1 MRFSMNIEQANAIAL
16 PEILQKISCAP
27 VKQVRDEIWFNSPFR
42 DEKTASFHVNSV
54 KNVWYDFGATKG
66 GDVVR
71 FAIEYLL
78 SQNEDHTVVDA
89 LRWLRNMTIAPS
101 AEFYS
106 RPKGKTE
113 RTSKILVQK
122 VLNIKNEG
130 LLQYLEAR
138 RIPLEVANLYLK
150 EAVLLNDNTG
160 KQFNTLCIENEGEG
174 YELRN
179 KFFKGCTGPK
189 SISFIRG
196 AKVPVDEIHVFE
208 GVFDFLSAV
217 QNEPDFKFQGDVMIL
232 NSVACLP
239 QGIPYIRDYFY
250 RTINSWLDN
259 DEAGESAKQTLKEVA
274 NLAGCTFKPMNEK
287 YAPFKD
293 VNAWHI
299 EKMSAAQKKVNA
311 KLKAK
316 EQKNVKA

>member
-1 MRFSMNIEQANAIAL
+1 MNIEQANATAL
-16 PEILQKISCAP
+16 PEILQKIGFTA
-27 VKQVRDEIWFNSPFR
+27 VKQVRDEMWFNSPFR
-42 DEKTASFHVNSV
+42 DEKTASFHVNTV

-78 SQNEDHTVVDA
+78 SNNEDHTVVDA
-89 LRWLRNMTIAPS
+89 LRWLRNMTISPS
-101 AEFYS
+101 AELYN

-113 RTSKILVQK
+113 KASKILVQK
-122 VLNIKNEG
+122 ILNIKNES
-130 LLQYLEAR
+130 LIKYLESR
-138 RIPLEVANLYLK
+138 KICVEVARLYLK

-189 SISFIRG
+189 SVSFIRG
-196 AKVPVDEIHVFE
+196 TKVPAEEIHVFE
-208 GVFDFLSAV
+208 GVFDFLSVV

-239 QGIPYIRDYFY
+239 QAIPYIRDYFY
-250 RTINSWLDN
+250 RTINTWMDN
-259 DEAGESAKQTLKEVA
+259 DEAGESANKTLQEVA
-274 NLAGCTFKPMNEK
+274 NLADCAFKPMNEK

-293 VNAWHI
+293 VNDWHI
-299 EKMSAAQKKVNA
+299 EKMNAAQKQVKA
-311 KLKAK
+311 KLKVK
-316 EQKNVKA
+316 GQKNVKT